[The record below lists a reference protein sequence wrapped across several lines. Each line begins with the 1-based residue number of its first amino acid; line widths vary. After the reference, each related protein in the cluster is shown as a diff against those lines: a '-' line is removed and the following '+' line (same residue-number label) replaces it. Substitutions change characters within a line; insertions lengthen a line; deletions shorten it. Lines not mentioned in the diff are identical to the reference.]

1 MRSRGLPAMP
11 CAARTDKPRAEPD
24 PQDVLDPVHSHSQG
38 DHDALLFHD
47 DAVEHQDAE
56 VREDS

>member
-1 MRSRGLPAMP
+1 MP